1 MTRFDRDLNAAVKAL
16 DAKFINMDM
25 DEVKK
30 ALFHLVDFIENT
42 LDEIDIYGYEE
53 LEDYCITYCQIKY
66 KSSHPLNRFF
76 D

>member
-16 DAKFINMDM
+16 DTKFIAMNN

-30 ALFHLVDFIENT
+30 ALFHLVDFIEDT
-42 LDEIDIYGYEE
+42 LEEEGIYGYEE
-53 LEDYCITYCQIKY
+53 LEDWCITYCQIKY

-76 D
+76 N